1 MIDDFLERRKDDEVN
16 DDGEDSVNG
25 ILLMDDFWESRKD
38 DEVNGDNEDILVLIV
53 FY

>member
-38 DEVNGDNEDILVLIV
+38 DEVNDEMKIVLIV